1 MFCVIACDKYLE
13 YILTAIN
20 LIDNSFTVN
29 MRDENCNNN
38 PICCQSLS
46 FLHMAGKAVSRM
58 VGKGLEFKNGTR
70 IKSGTWN
77 EMRFV
82 TGIDKGPRTWLTYR
96 STCNANQLQV
106 RKCELYTLVKWGSG
120 PIPGGTAMPGQP
132 VTRLEQAPKPH
143 PLTKICLISKGTHCP
158 RIRY

>member
-1 MFCVIACDKYLE
+1 
-13 YILTAIN
+13 
-20 LIDNSFTVN
+20 
-29 MRDENCNNN
+29 
-38 PICCQSLS
+38 
-46 FLHMAGKAVSRM
+46 M

-132 VTRLEQAPKPH
+132 VTRPKQASEPH
-143 PLTKICLISKGTHCP
+143 PLLKISLIYWLPYGQRT
-158 RIRY
+158 RY